1 MADAPRSRTA
11 YRKKCVHISPE
22 PGLGY
27 DINWEY
33 INGHLA

>member
-1 MADAPRSRTA
+1 VDPMDDEGN
-11 YRKKCVHISPE
+11 VHISPE

-33 INGHLA
+33 INSHLVE